1 MILVGDLRGPRAGL
15 PFAQETDAM
24 THRLDPPLTSRNGGL
39 LRVLA
44 VCRISGVNPDL
55 KALDD
60 QEALLRRSVAGHHE
74 GPAEWKPASSRDPG
88 ELPDG
93 EELVAIEGGLK
104 SGRSDL
110 LITDPGRIGRR
121 HRVIEIGEIAE
132 DSGTRVIGL
141 DDRVATGRGD
151 RQAPARSAA
160 MGPERSDSARP
171 EE

>member
-1 MILVGDLRGPRAGL
+1 
-15 PFAQETDAM
+15 M

-60 QEALLRRSVAGHHE
+60 REALLRRYLADHHE
-74 GPAEWKPASSRDPG
+74 GPAEWKPVSSRDSG
-88 ELPDG
+88 ELLDG
-93 EELVAIEGGLK
+93 VELLAIEEGLK

-110 LITDPGRIGRR
+110 LITDLGRIARR
-121 HRVIEIGEIAE
+121 PRVIDIGEIAE

-141 DDRVATGRGD
+141 DDQVATGRGD
-151 RQAPARSAA
+151 WQASAMSA
-160 MGPERSDSARP
+160 PMGPERSDPGRP
-171 EE
+171 ED